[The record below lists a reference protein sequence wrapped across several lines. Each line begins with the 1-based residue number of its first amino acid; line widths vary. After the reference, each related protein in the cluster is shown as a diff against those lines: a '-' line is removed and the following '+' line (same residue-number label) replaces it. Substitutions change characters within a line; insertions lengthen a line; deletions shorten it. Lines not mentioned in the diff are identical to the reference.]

1 MLEANLPPCGGDVRQ
16 DRGGRAGTPGFRFA
30 LLAFFALIAA
40 APATAATFEAKR
52 GLNMDIWVTWPDES
66 GWGDAGVLFPYPEWR
81 RFTHEADLRALKEAG
96 FDFVRIPF
104 DPAPF
109 ISGTSARHLDRL
121 YEEVSATVDMALDAD
136 LKAIVDIHTIPRGDS
151 PLGVE
156 GVLADEESFK
166 AYLEIVRRMGRTISD
181 RDPEMVAFELMNEP
195 STACDAAGKAEWQER
210 LVRLFAAARAS
221 AIGTTLIL
229 PGGCG
234 GSAEGLA
241 AVDPRQVLDDNVIWT
256 FHSYQPFLLTH
267 QGAEWAGDFIRYV
280 TGLTYPPYAGGREV
294 LETTLDEI
302 RQRIRDE
309 APWARRAGML
319 SYLDEQIAEIDTPDK
334 LATAVEAPFAEIAAW
349 AKRYAIASEDIL
361 LGEFGMIRQEY
372 QNPSIVP
379 AAARAA
385 YVKDMIE
392 HAEAH
397 GYGWAIWGYGGAFG
411 VVDTFSGKKAE
422 PDVLDVVRAL
432 PR

>member
-1 MLEANLPPCGGDVRQ
+1 M
-16 DRGGRAGTPGFRFA
+16 A
-30 LLAFFALIAA
+30 LLARSFKNSIAA
-40 APATAATFEAKR
+40 LVLLAACGTASAATFSVKR

-81 RFTHEADLRALKEAG
+81 RFVKPADLAAVKQAG

-109 ISGTSARHLDRL
+109 ISQKSARHFDRL
-121 YEEVSATVDMALDAD
+121 FDEVDATVDMVEKAG
-136 LKAIVDIHTIPRGDS
+136 LKAIVDLHTIPRGDS

-156 GVLADEESFK
+156 GVLGSEQAFE
-166 AYLEIVRRMGRTISD
+166 AYVGIVRRLARTLSD
-181 RDPEMVAFELMNEP
+181 RDPARVAIEVMNEP
-195 STACDAAGKAEWQER
+195 STACDRKGIADWQDK
-210 LVRLFAAARAS
+210 LVRLFAAARSS
-221 AIGTTLIL
+221 ATRLTIIL

-241 AVDPRQVLDDNVIWT
+241 AVNPRMVLDDNVIWT
-256 FHSYQPFLLTH
+256 FHSYQPFILTH

-280 TGLTYPPYAGGREV
+280 TGLTYPPYANGREALDKV
-294 LETTLDEI
+294 LDEI
-302 RQRIRDE
+302 RDRIKE
-309 APWARRAGML
+309 KAPWSRRAGML
-319 SYLDEQIAEIDTPDK
+319 SYLDEQIAEVDTPEE
-334 LATAVEAPFAEIAAW
+334 LAAAVEAPFAEVARW
-349 AKRYAIASEDIL
+349 ALRYRIASSDIL

-385 YVKDMIE
+385 YVRDMIE

-397 GYGWAIWGYGGAFG
+397 GFAWAIWGYGGAFG
-411 VVDTFSGKKAE
+411 VVDTFSGEKAE
-422 PDVLDVVRAL
+422 PDVVDVVRGL
-432 PR
+432 KR